1 METQLKN
8 LEFNLER
15 AETYEEY
22 MEILRML
29 SIEEHKQECGYNMKK
44 LGHNTK
50 GRFRLETHRRKIDEK
65 TEILMTRFK
74 EKSVITPEMKTIP
87 FGLSDNRYD
96 EHGYYSIG
104 LSWRRTK

>member
-22 MEILRML
+22 MEILRMI

-50 GRFRLETHRRKIDEK
+50 GRFRLENHRRKIDEK
-65 TEILMTRFK
+65 QK
-74 EKSVITPEMKTIP
+74 
-87 FGLSDNRYD
+87 Y
-96 EHGYYSIG
+96 
-104 LSWRRTK
+104 